1 MKTRILFLFAILSLF
16 TACKGAKYY
25 YKLGTKQE
33 ASGLS
38 SEAAESYYTA
48 LRQKKNFVEA
58 QAGMKRTGQTVMN
71 QKLVDFGRKKTMN
84 TAREAVYAYVDVQEY
99 QKKIAGVGVNIE
111 ISQMYQDDFEEIKK
125 TYIHELYEKG
135 TAQLEQE
142 QYKEAESNFKEI
154 SKFDPNFKDAKDLQD
169 IAYLEPLYKDGKA
182 MFEAGRYR
190 SAYESLNKVIE
201 RRSNYKDAVALKNKS
216 LEKGTITIALL
227 PFTNGTKETGAEISL
242 SAYTLSALTSIKD
255 PFLRVVDRE
264 NMMAILQE
272 QKLQLS
278 GIVDDKTAVEVGKI
292 VGAQIILTGT
302 ILKFDQKK
310 GSIARE
316 RRNAFQAYQEK
327 QVSNGQEI
335 MVTKYRPIEY
345 DYYYGKSY
353 CALDAQMK
361 LISLKTGELLRTS
374 MFNKKV
380 EDEVYYGR
388 TDYNKDYLYPNEG
401 GNVQTASDKVQGFR
415 NLFNIRRDLK
425 SADELTA
432 DAYKQV
438 TAEMAQ
444 QVKSLMLELVR

>member
-1 MKTRILFLFAILSLF
+1 M
-16 TACKGAKYY
+16 
-25 YKLGTKQE
+25 
-33 ASGLS
+33 
-38 SEAAESYYTA
+38 
-48 LRQKKNFVEA
+48 
-58 QAGMKRTGQTVMN
+58 
-71 QKLVDFGRKKTMN
+71 
-84 TAREAVYAYVDVQEY
+84 
-99 QKKIAGVGVNIE
+99 
-111 ISQMYQDDFEEIKK
+111 
-125 TYIHELYEKG
+125 
-135 TAQLEQE
+135 
-142 QYKEAESNFKEI
+142 
-154 SKFDPNFKDAKDLQD
+154 
-169 IAYLEPLYKDGKA
+169 
-182 MFEAGRYR
+182 
-190 SAYESLNKVIE
+190 IE
-201 RRSNYKDAVALKNKS
+201 RRNNYKGAVALKNKA
-216 LEKGTITIALL
+216 LDKGTITIALL
-227 PFTNGTKETGAEISL
+227 PFSNGTRESGAEISL

-310 GSIARE
+310 GSITRE

-388 TDYNKDYLYPNEG
+388 TDYNKDALYPNEG

-415 NLFNIRRDLK
+415 NLFNIRRELK
-425 SADELTA
+425 SADELTS

>member
-1 MKTRILFLFAILSLF
+1 MKTRFLFLFTILTLF
-16 TACKGAKYY
+16 TACKGPNYY
-25 YKLGTKQE
+25 YKLGAKQE

-38 SEAAESYYTA
+38 TEASESYYTA

-71 QKLVDFGRKKTMN
+71 QKLVEFGRKKTMA
-84 TAREAVYAYVDVQEY
+84 TPREAVYSYVDVQEY
-99 QKKIAGVGVNIE
+99 QKKIANVGVTME
-111 ISQMYQDDFEEIKK
+111 ISQMYQDDYEEIKK

-142 QYKEAESNFKEI
+142 QYKEAEANFKEI

-169 IAYLEPLYKDGKA
+169 IAYLEPLYKEGKT

-190 SAYESLNKVIE
+190 SAFESLNKVIE
-201 RRSNYKDAVALKNKS
+201 KRNNYKDAVALKNRA
-216 LEKGTITIALL
+216 LDKGTITIALL
-227 PFTNGTKETGAEISL
+227 PFTNGTRESGAEISL

-292 VGAQIILTGT
+292 VGAQIILTGS

-310 GSIARE
+310 GSITRD
-316 RRNAFQAYQEK
+316 RQKAFQAYQDK
-327 QVSNGQEI
+327 QLSNGQEI
-335 MVTKYRPIEY
+335 MVTKYRLVEY
-345 DYYYGKSY
+345 DYYSGKSY
-353 CALDAQMK
+353 CAIDAQMK
-361 LISLKTGELLRTS
+361 LTSLETGELLRTS
-374 MFNKKV
+374 LFNKKV
-380 EDEVYYGR
+380 EDEVFYGR
-388 TDYNKDYLYPNEG
+388 TDYNKDSLYPSEG
-401 GNVQTASDKVQGFR
+401 GHVQTASDKVQGFR
-415 NLFNIRRDLK
+415 NLFNIRRELK
-425 SADELTA
+425 SSDELTS

-438 TAEMAQ
+438 TSEMAQ
-444 QVKSLMLELVR
+444 QVKSLMLELVK